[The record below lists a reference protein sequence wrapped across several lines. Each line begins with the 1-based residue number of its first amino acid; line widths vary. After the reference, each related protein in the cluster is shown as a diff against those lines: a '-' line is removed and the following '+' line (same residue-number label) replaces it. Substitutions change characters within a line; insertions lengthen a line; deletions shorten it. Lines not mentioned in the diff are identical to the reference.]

1 MVRWQQTGK
10 RLGAR
15 AVAGVWAATTQ
26 LPRSYPTAAAL
37 LAPLEP
43 AQEAWTEEEERALVD
58 AHRRLGNRW
67 KAIAECIPGRTDN
80 SVKNHW

>member
-1 MVRWQQTGK
+1 MCSAWY
-10 RLGAR
+10 
-15 AVAGVWAATTQ
+15 AGSRHAGGWEPGQLRESGQ

-43 AQEAWTEEEERALVD
+43 AQDAWTEEEERALVD